1 MFIRQCQSTLKVFK
15 VNDLNKLKELGNLTA
30 YLRYAVLK
38 EDKNRTT
45 VYQTLK
51 TLLKI
56 DY

>member
-1 MFIRQCQSTLKVFK
+1 MLIRQYQSTLKVFK
-15 VNDLNKLKELGNLTA
+15 VNDSRKLKELGNLAA

-38 EDKNRTT
+38 ANKNRTT

>member
-38 EDKNRTT
+38 ANENRTT